1 MTDFPNQ
8 GDDQAITLRNSEH
21 PQFDRAFAESIQ
33 QDHPDIWDAGGNIRG
48 NDAFVLWGRAREGA
62 DTETVLDWIKEREAW
77 AARHLGDGSQFPA
90 DEPNL
95 SNIGGVVA
103 AMKWGVI
110 LDIGEDTMKTAVRDL
125 IEKQD
130 ARSKQQNMERRFITT
145 QIEARATDE
154 QTAEPPQIEG
164 YASVFHESADLGA
177 FTETI
182 DERAFADVM
191 SDDVRMLFNHDAN
204 YPLARSRNG
213 EGTLKMSVDE
223 KGLYFSFPVGPQS
236 YAQDLHKSIQRGDVD
251 QASFA
256 FTVEED
262 EWEEREDGTI
272 HRHITR
278 IGSLVDLS
286 VVTYPAYAATEVMA
300 RSLPTP
306 PKSEPKPQTQVE
318 ETEQGFDRVKWSLR
332 RLNLAKIKTPQS

>member
-1 MTDFPNQ
+1 
-8 GDDQAITLRNSEH
+8 
-21 PQFDRAFAESIQ
+21 
-33 QDHPDIWDAGGNIRG
+33 
-48 NDAFVLWGRAREGA
+48 
-62 DTETVLDWIKEREAW
+62 
-77 AARHLGDGSQFPA
+77 
-90 DEPNL
+90 
-95 SNIGGVVA
+95 
-103 AMKWGVI
+103 
-110 LDIGEDTMKTAVRDL
+110 
-125 IEKQD
+125 
-130 ARSKQQNMERRFITT
+130 MERRFITT

-154 QTAEPPQIEG
+154 QTTEPPKIEG
-164 YASVFHESADLGA
+164 YASVFNESADLGA

-182 DERAFADVM
+182 DERAFAEVM

-213 EGTLKMSVDE
+213 EGTLQMSVDE
-223 KGLYFSFPVGPQS
+223 RGLYFSFPVGPQS

-286 VVTYPAYAATEVMA
+286 VVTYPAYAATEVVA

-306 PKSEPKPQTQVE
+306 PKPETKTQSQVE
-318 ETEQGFDRVKWSLR
+318 ETEEGFDGVKWSLR

>member
-1 MTDFPNQ
+1 
-8 GDDQAITLRNSEH
+8 
-21 PQFDRAFAESIQ
+21 
-33 QDHPDIWDAGGNIRG
+33 
-48 NDAFVLWGRAREGA
+48 
-62 DTETVLDWIKEREAW
+62 
-77 AARHLGDGSQFPA
+77 
-90 DEPNL
+90 
-95 SNIGGVVA
+95 
-103 AMKWGVI
+103 
-110 LDIGEDTMKTAVRDL
+110 
-125 IEKQD
+125 
-130 ARSKQQNMERRFITT
+130 
-145 QIEARATDE
+145 
-154 QTAEPPQIEG
+154 
-164 YASVFHESADLGA
+164 
-177 FTETI
+177 
-182 DERAFADVM
+182 M

-204 YPLARSRNG
+204 YLSRARNG
-213 EGTLKMSVDE
+213 EDTGNGVDE